1 MGLSW
6 VMDHICGV
14 SWGTTRSWC
23 PSLGY
28 WHEPNTDRNYRTP
41 HLEHTHRHD
50 EKSAFLHQFLPSWT
64 GSCLGQLPEELRR
77 ESSSTVFLAPGLAGQ
92 GPWRPELVSVFQ
104 RLHVEECSPPL
115 PCKPGLDWA
124 PKVPMEKRG

>member
-1 MGLSW
+1 MVGAHHLGAGLNPTQTATKGPPTW
-6 VMDHICGV
+6 
-14 SWGTTRSWC
+14 
-23 PSLGY
+23 
-28 WHEPNTDRNYRTP
+28 NT
-41 HLEHTHRHD
+41 HTHRHD

-77 ESSSTVFLAPGLAGQ
+77 ESNSTVFLAPGLAGQ
-92 GPWRPELVSVFQ
+92 GPRRPELASVFQ